1 MLALTGLFKPRSA
14 VVPRLSVEELTA
26 VERAWFYQYKRD
38 RLPTQSPAHVR
49 AAMLSIFGSARTV
62 ELVALFET
70 SAIPARPGEWR
81 RRMH

>member
-1 MLALTGLFKPRSA
+1 MLSLTGLFKPRRA
-14 VVPRLSVEELTA
+14 VVPRLSVETLTDI
-26 VERAWFYQYKRD
+26 ERAWFYQYKRD

-49 AAMLSIFGSARTV
+49 TAMLSIFGSARTW

>member
-1 MLALTGLFKPRSA
+1 MLSLTGLLKPRSA
-14 VVPRLSVEELTA
+14 VVPRLSIETLTDI
-26 VERAWFYQYKRD
+26 ERAWFYQYKRD
-38 RLPTQSPAHVR
+38 RLPVKSPTQVCTE
-49 AAMLSIFGSARTV
+49 MLSIFGSARTL